1 MLRPSKNQNFLIQ
14 SIEMNMK
21 KVVVKILRG
30 SVVTQNM
37 LGELTILQSAVTP
50 VSYIVCT
57 KNYESWLSVNKKL
70 Q

>member
-1 MLRPSKNQNFLIQ
+1 
-14 SIEMNMK
+14 MNMK